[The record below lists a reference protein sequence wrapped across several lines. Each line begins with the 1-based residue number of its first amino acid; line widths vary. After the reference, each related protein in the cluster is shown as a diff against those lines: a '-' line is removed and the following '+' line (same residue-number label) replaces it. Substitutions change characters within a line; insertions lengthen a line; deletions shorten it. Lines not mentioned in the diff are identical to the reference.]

1 MGRRNFEG
9 EEHMKTPEDEE
20 FERIEREQKRII
32 ETQEA
37 LREEMR
43 LANKYFDLAYDNF
56 KRNQVLEEV
65 AQEIEKFKGFG
76 EDTIASFTIYI
87 RGMKK

>member
-1 MGRRNFEG
+1 MTE
-9 EEHMKTPEDEE
+9 EDEE

-32 ETQEA
+32 ETQQA

-65 AQEIEKFKGFG
+65 AQEFDKLKNFG
-76 EDTIASFTIYI
+76 DTSQSFAAFV

>member
-1 MGRRNFEG
+1 
-9 EEHMKTPEDEE
+9 MKTPEDEE

-65 AQEIEKFKGFG
+65 SQEFDKLKNFG
-76 EDTIASFTIYI
+76 DTSQSFAAFV

>member
-1 MGRRNFEG
+1 
-9 EEHMKTPEDEE
+9 MKTPEDEE

-37 LREEMR
+37 LRDEMR

-65 AQEIEKFKGFG
+65 AQEFDKLKNFG
-76 EDTIASFTIYI
+76 DTSQSFAAFV

>member
-1 MGRRNFEG
+1 
-9 EEHMKTPEDEE
+9 MKTPEDEE
-20 FERIEREQKRII
+20 FERIERDQKRIM

-65 AQEIEKFKGFG
+65 AQEFDKLKNFG
-76 EDTIASFTIYI
+76 DTSQSFAAFV

>member
-1 MGRRNFEG
+1 
-9 EEHMKTPEDEE
+9 MKTPEDEE
-20 FERIEREQKRII
+20 FQRIERDQKRIM

-65 AQEIEKFKGFG
+65 AQEFDKLKNFG
-76 EDTIASFTIYI
+76 DTSQSFAAFV

>member
-1 MGRRNFEG
+1 
-9 EEHMKTPEDEE
+9 MKTPEDEE
-20 FERIEREQKRII
+20 FERIERDQKRII

-65 AQEIEKFKGFG
+65 AQEFDKLKNFG
-76 EDTIASFTIYI
+76 DTSQSFAAFV

>member
-1 MGRRNFEG
+1 
-9 EEHMKTPEDEE
+9 MKTPEDEE

-37 LREEMR
+37 LREE
-43 LANKYFDLAYDNF
+43 LAHASKAFDIAYDNL
-56 KRNQVLEEV
+56 KRNEVLEEV

-76 EDTIASFTIYI
+76 EDTIASFTVYI
-87 RGMKK
+87 RSMKK

>member
-1 MGRRNFEG
+1 
-9 EEHMKTPEDEE
+9 MKTPEDEE
-20 FERIEREQKRII
+20 FERIEQEQQRII
-32 ETQEA
+32 ETQQA

-65 AQEIEKFKGFG
+65 AQEFDKLKNFG
-76 EDTIASFTIYI
+76 DTSQSFAAFV

>member
-1 MGRRNFEG
+1 
-9 EEHMKTPEDEE
+9 MKTPEDEE
-20 FERIEREQKRII
+20 FERIELEQKRII
-32 ETQEA
+32 ETQQA

-65 AQEIEKFKGFG
+65 AQEFDKLKNFG
-76 EDTIASFTIYI
+76 DTSQSFAAFV

>member
-1 MGRRNFEG
+1 
-9 EEHMKTPEDEE
+9 MKTPEDEE

-65 AQEIEKFKGFG
+65 AQEFDKLKNFG
-76 EDTIASFTIYI
+76 DTSQSFAAFV

>member
-1 MGRRNFEG
+1 
-9 EEHMKTPEDEE
+9 MKTPEDEE
-20 FERIEREQKRII
+20 FERIEREQQRIK

-43 LANKYFDLAYDNF
+43 LANKYFDLAYDNY
-56 KRNQVLEEV
+56 KRNEVLEEV

-76 EDTIASFTIYI
+76 GDTISSFTVYI
-87 RGMKK
+87 RNMKR

>member
-1 MGRRNFEG
+1 METK
-9 EEHMKTPEDEE
+9 MKTPEDEE
-20 FERIEREQKRII
+20 FERIEREQKRIV

-65 AQEIEKFKGFG
+65 AQEFDKLKNFG
-76 EDTIASFTIYI
+76 DTSQSFAAFV